1 MLQSDWQTPTGKETG
16 TETEVTLMARYFGY
30 SGYYRYFGYLSYS

>member
-1 MLQSDWQTPTGKETG
+1 MLQFDWQTPTGKET
-16 TETEVTLMARYFGY
+16 EMALMARYFGY